1 MDLLLGSVT
10 EGLLGNGERDISV
23 AGDAQIEDFSL
34 VRSRG
39 SEGADN
45 DRGGNRL
52 GRREELV
59 GEIFLGLG
67 TSVVY
72 AAIAQHYTPGSDCL
86 FRCP

>member
-1 MDLLLGSVT
+1 MDLLFGSVT

-39 SEGADN
+39 SEGSDN

-52 GRREELV
+52 GRSEELV
-59 GEIFLGLG
+59 GEIFLSLG
-67 TSVVY
+67 TSVAY
-72 AAIAQHYTPGSDCL
+72 AAIAQDYTPGSDCL
-86 FRCP
+86 SRCP